1 MQIQFQT
8 PVHPKYRWDA
18 SYETPYPTKEG
29 RHRYCVPLHDFYNTH
44 TQSFTF
50 VYDDMKDRLSPNE
63 MVYCRD
69 CARGCRFKNIEKHCS
84 SKGHLAIL
92 YDRDY

>member
-1 MQIQFQT
+1 MEVHL
-8 PVHPKYRWDA
+8 PHPKYRWDA
-18 SYETPYPTKEG
+18 SFETPYPTKEG
-29 RHRYCVPLHDFYNTH
+29 LHCFCVPLHDFYNTH

-50 VYDDMKDRLSPNE
+50 VYHAMKDRMSPNE

-69 CARGCRFKNIEKHCS
+69 CGKGCHFKNIEKHCS

-92 YDRDY
+92 YDSDY